1 MIQAPSNPIGHER
14 SSASVEH
21 FWNSKDNILM
31 SPAYDWSTP
40 DNGMKIFVTCDDDTN
55 EAGDDVD
62 NNLEDL
68 CLAVTE
74 QALN

>member
-1 MIQAPSNPIGHER
+1 M
-14 SSASVEH
+14 SSAYE
-21 FWNSKDNILM
+21 W
-31 SPAYDWSTP
+31 ATP

-55 EAGDDVD
+55 EANDEVDD
-62 NNLEDL
+62 NLEDL

>member
-1 MIQAPSNPIGHER
+1 M
-14 SSASVEH
+14 SS
-21 FWNSKDNILM
+21 
-31 SPAYDWSTP
+31 AYDWSTP
-40 DNGMKIFVTCDDDTN
+40 ANGMRIFVTCDDDTN